1 MFCQKCGQQV
11 PDGSM
16 FCTHCGASLAGG
28 SVPTPTGAGPSSAP
42 GLTQSMPPVAPAPQ
56 KPKSKA
62 PVIIAVACAAVV
74 LLGGGTVFALTMLNG
89 SKSSDTQI
97 SVIDTGSSDEKDS
110 PAKKKDDKSK
120 AKQSSSSDDEA
131 VPEDESAYYG
141 SGDSDDYLTDV
152 YTYTNDMHPYS
163 MSIPNRFEMEDTPSG
178 SGARYEDPETGF
190 VINLFGYVNIN
201 EETAHEMFVDADT
214 SGKADLYTAEGDN
227 WYVARGRYDHLRKDD
242 RHGFD
247 DCHGAFGVLDCK
259 PRHGVE
265 DYRYAAADVSG
276 GLDARAYSRQSET
289 PIARAP
295 DSICLMG

>member
-62 PVIIAVACAAVV
+62 PIVIAVACAAVV
-74 LLGGGTVFALTMLNG
+74 LLGGGTVFAFAMLNG

-97 SVIDTGSSDEKDS
+97 SVIDTGPSGEKDS
-110 PAKKKDDKSK
+110 SAKKKRDKSR
-120 AKQSSSSDDEA
+120 AKESSSSDDEA
-131 VPEDESAYYG
+131 VSEDESAYYG
-141 SGDSDDYLTDV
+141 SGDSDDSDDYLTDV
-152 YTYTNDMHPYS
+152 QTYTNDLHPYS

-178 SGARYEDPETGF
+178 SGARYKDPETGF

-227 WYVARGRYDHLRKDD
+227 WYVVSWREDDTIIYEKTIVTDSTIATAHL
-242 RHGFD
+242 
-247 DCHGAFGVLDCK
+247 
-259 PRHGVE
+259 E
-265 DYRYAAADVSG
+265 
-276 GLDARAYSRQSET
+276 YSTANR
-289 PIARAP
+289 
-295 DSICLMG
+295 DMGSKIIDTLLPTFQVD

>member
-11 PDGSM
+11 PDGST
-16 FCTHCGASLAGG
+16 FCTHCGASLVGG
-28 SVPTPTGAGPSSAP
+28 PAPTPAAGP

-56 KPKSKA
+56 KQKSKA
-62 PVIIAVACAAVV
+62 PIVIAVACAAVI

-110 PAKKKDDKSK
+110 SAKKKSDKSK
-120 AKQSSSSDDEA
+120 SKESSSADDEA

-152 YTYTNDMHPYS
+152 HTYTNDMHPYS

-178 SGARYEDPETGF
+178 SGTRYKDPETGF
-190 VINLFGYVNIN
+190 VISLFGFANVND
-201 EETAHEMFVDADT
+201 ETAHEMFVDDDT

-227 WYVARGRYDHLRKDD
+227 WYVVSWREGDTITYEKAIVTDST
-242 RHGFD
+242 
-247 DCHGAFGVLDCK
+247 
-259 PRHGVE
+259 
-265 DYRYAAADVSG
+265 AAKVS
-276 GLDARAYSRQSET
+276 LEYSTANR
-289 PIARAP
+289 
-295 DSICLMG
+295 DMGSKIIDTLLPTFQVD

>member
-1 MFCQKCGQQV
+1 MFCKTCGQQV
-11 PDGSM
+11 PDGST

-28 SVPTPTGAGPSSAP
+28 SVPTATGAGLSPAP

-62 PVIIAVACAAVV
+62 PTIIAVACAAVV
-74 LLGGGTVFALTMLNG
+74 LIGGGTVFALTVLNG
-89 SKSSDTQI
+89 SKSSGTQI
-97 SVIDTGSSDEKDS
+97 SVIDTGSSDEQDS
-110 PAKKKDDKSK
+110 SAKKKDDKSK
-120 AKQSSSSDDEA
+120 ESSSSDGEA

-201 EETAHEMFVDADT
+201 DETAHEMFVDVDT

-227 WYVARGRYDHLRKDD
+227 WYVVSWCEDDTIIYEKTIVTDSTIATAHL
-242 RHGFD
+242 
-247 DCHGAFGVLDCK
+247 
-259 PRHGVE
+259 E
-265 DYRYAAADVSG
+265 
-276 GLDARAYSRQSET
+276 YSTANR
-289 PIARAP
+289 
-295 DSICLMG
+295 DMGSKIIDTLLPTFQVD

>member
-1 MFCQKCGQQV
+1 MFCKTCGQQV
-11 PDGSM
+11 PDGST

-62 PVIIAVACAAVV
+62 PTIIAVACAAVV
-74 LLGGGTVFALTMLNG
+74 LIGGGTVFALTVLNG
-89 SKSSDTQI
+89 SKSSGTQI
-97 SVIDTGSSDEKDS
+97 SVIDTGSSDEQVS
-110 PAKKKDDKSK
+110 SAKKKDDKSK
-120 AKQSSSSDDEA
+120 ESSSSDGEA

-201 EETAHEMFVDADT
+201 DVTAHESFVDEDT
-214 SGKADLYTAEGDN
+214 SGKTDLYTAEGDN
-227 WYVARGRYDHLRKDD
+227 WYV
-242 RHGFD
+242 
-247 DCHGAFGVLDCK
+247 
-259 PRHGVE
+259 
-265 DYRYAAADVSG
+265 VSWREG
-276 GLDARAYSRQSET
+276 DTITYTKTIVTDSTVATASLVYSTANR
-289 PIARAP
+289 
-295 DSICLMG
+295 DMGSKIIDTLLPTFQVD

>member
-1 MFCQKCGQQV
+1 MFCKTCGQQV
-11 PDGSM
+11 PDGST

-42 GLTQSMPPVAPAPQ
+42 GLTQSTPPVAPAPQ

-62 PVIIAVACAAVV
+62 PTIIAVACAAVV
-74 LLGGGTVFALTMLNG
+74 LIGGGTVFALTVLNG
-89 SKSSDTQI
+89 SKSSGTQI
-97 SVIDTGSSDEKDS
+97 SVIDTGSSDEQDS
-110 PAKKKDDKSK
+110 SAKKKDDKSK
-120 AKQSSSSDDEA
+120 ESSSSDGEA

-201 EETAHEMFVDADT
+201 DETAHEMFVDVDT

-227 WYVARGRYDHLRKDD
+227 WYVVSWCEDDTIIYEKTIVTDSTIATAHL
-242 RHGFD
+242 
-247 DCHGAFGVLDCK
+247 
-259 PRHGVE
+259 E
-265 DYRYAAADVSG
+265 
-276 GLDARAYSRQSET
+276 YSTANR
-289 PIARAP
+289 
-295 DSICLMG
+295 DMGSKIIDTLLPTFQVD

>member
-11 PDGSM
+11 PDGST

-28 SVPTPTGAGPSSAP
+28 SAPASAGTGPSSAP

-110 PAKKKDDKSK
+110 SAKKKDDKSK
-120 AKQSSSSDDEA
+120 AKESSSSDDEA

-201 EETAHEMFVDADT
+201 DETSHEMFVDADT

-227 WYVARGRYDHLRKDD
+227 WYVVSWREGDTIIYEKTIVTDSTIATAHL
-242 RHGFD
+242 
-247 DCHGAFGVLDCK
+247 
-259 PRHGVE
+259 E
-265 DYRYAAADVSG
+265 
-276 GLDARAYSRQSET
+276 YSTASR
-289 PIARAP
+289 
-295 DSICLMG
+295 DMGSKIIDTLLPTFQVG

>member
-28 SVPTPTGAGPSSAP
+28 SVPTPAGAGPSSAP

-62 PVIIAVACAAVV
+62 PIVIAVACAAVV
-74 LLGGGTVFALTMLNG
+74 FLGGGTVFAFAMLNG

-110 PAKKKDDKSK
+110 SAKKKRDKSR
-120 AKQSSSSDDEA
+120 AKESSSSDDEA
-131 VPEDESAYYG
+131 VSEDESAYYG
-141 SGDSDDYLTDV
+141 SGDSDDSDDFLTDV
-152 YTYTNDMHPYS
+152 QTYTNDLHPYS

-178 SGARYEDPETGF
+178 SGARYKDPETGF

-227 WYVARGRYDHLRKDD
+227 WYVVSWREDDTIIYEKTIVTDSTIATAHL
-242 RHGFD
+242 
-247 DCHGAFGVLDCK
+247 
-259 PRHGVE
+259 E
-265 DYRYAAADVSG
+265 
-276 GLDARAYSRQSET
+276 YSTANR
-289 PIARAP
+289 
-295 DSICLMG
+295 DMGSKIIDTLLPTFQVD